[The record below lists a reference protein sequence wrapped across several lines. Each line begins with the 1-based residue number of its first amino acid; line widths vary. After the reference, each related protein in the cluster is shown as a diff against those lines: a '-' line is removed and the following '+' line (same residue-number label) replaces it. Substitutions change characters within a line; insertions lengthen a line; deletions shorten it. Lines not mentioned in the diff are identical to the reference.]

1 MLKVNKNTYV
11 TGTILIGEQEVMN
24 LYATIDDT
32 YKTSITQNIY
42 DFNLYMSNMEEIGK
56 DISDYNTEVQK
67 VVNQLKQEDGVSE

>member
-1 MLKVNKNTYV
+1 MLKMNKSTYV
-11 TGTILIGEQEVMN
+11 SGTISVGDKEVMN
-24 LYATIDDT
+24 LYATIDDN

-56 DISDYNTEVQK
+56 DISQYNAEVQK

>member
-67 VVNQLKQEDGVSE
+67 VVNQLKQKNGVSE

>member
-1 MLKVNKNTYV
+1 MLKMNKSTYV
-11 TGTILIGEQEVMN
+11 SGTISVGDKEVMN
-24 LYATIDDT
+24 LYATIDDNH
-32 YKTSITQNIY
+32 KTSITQNIY

>member
-42 DFNLYMSNMEEIGK
+42 DFNLYMSNMKEIGK

>member
-24 LYATIDDT
+24 LYATIDDN

-67 VVNQLKQEDGVSE
+67 VVNQLKQKDGVSE